1 MQLSNFPLDVKT
13 PGFLLDFHTLLK
25 YFLRAYS
32 VVGQCSGL
40 GVYTSVNKR
49 VGGKT
54 SKKQCIINSISHR
67 DTCNVKNQEGKE
79 AVGKFPVLNSNP
91 GKLH

>member
-1 MQLSNFPLDVKT
+1 M
-13 PGFLLDFHTLLK
+13 DFHTLIK

-32 VVGQCSGL
+32 VVGHCSGL
-40 GVYTSVNKR
+40 GVYISEQKSWRENKQ
-49 VGGKT
+49 KT
-54 SKKQCIINSISHR
+54 MYSKFISHR